1 MIINKK
7 RAVFYAGVLVLL
19 TACTNNAKKS
29 TPGGIQIDPTLSTQS
44 RADYEKGGSRKVD
57 LPQNYSQKNY
67 KRLVLAANFF
77 ANKDYKSY
85 GTVPVEV
92 LSTMMETELSK
103 LKRFTL
109 VSRHLGQ
116 KGKWAEKKFQDL
128 GTTRA
133 RGTMRLGQG
142 MNANY
147 GLTGGISSVK
157 EEYDRGSKNQ
167 LVYIIRVDYQITD
180 FETDEIIEA
189 DMAEGR
195 ATRSIFRLPSGKVIG
210 GFSKKDES
218 EAVKQAAINALKV
231 IANKLGN
238 KLPIGC
244 QVTGIRGTRFGCD
257 KGYEEGF
264 MGKQMVA
271 IYLDDAGIDLPIAVA
286 EASPGAHKTSGKI
299 IAWNNDEDEYVQDM
313 IRQIK
318 ANPRF
323 ARQNDIY
330 AVSLGMPTPPEWDN
344 NYSD

>member
-1 MIINKK
+1 MIQANKK
-7 RAVFYAGVLVLL
+7 MMLCGGLL
-19 TACTNNAKKS
+19 ALLSGCNSSPTRNS
-29 TPGGIQIDPTLSTQS
+29 GIQIDPNLVTQS
-44 RADYEKGGSRKVD
+44 KADYQQGGTRQVE

-92 LSTMMETELSK
+92 LSTMLETELSK

-116 KGKWAEKKFQDL
+116 KGKLAEKKFQQRGATRSSNKMSL
-128 GTTRA
+128 GK
-133 RGTMRLGQG
+133 GL
-142 MNANY
+142 NAGY

-167 LVYIIRVDYQITD
+167 IVYIIRVDYQITD

-195 ATRSIFRLPSGKVIG
+195 ATRSIFRLPSGKIIG
-210 GFSKKDES
+210 GFTKKDES
-218 EAVKQAAINALKV
+218 EAVKQAAMNALKV

-244 QVTGIRGTRFGCD
+244 QVTGIRGSRFGCD

-271 IYLDDAGIDLPIAVA
+271 IYLDDAGIDLPLAVA
-286 EASPGAHKTSGKI
+286 EAQPGAHKTSGKI
-299 IAWNNDEDEYVQDM
+299 IAWSDDTDPYVQDM
-313 IRQIK
+313 IRQIR

-323 ARQNDIY
+323 AKQNDLY

-344 NYSD
+344 NYQD

>member
-1 MIINKK
+1 MIKTRQGLILS
-7 RAVFYAGVLVLL
+7 GILL
-19 TACTNNAKKS
+19 LLLSACSQKS
-29 TPGGIQIDPTLSTQS
+29 SKGIQIDPTLATQS
-44 RADYEKGGSRKVD
+44 RVDYEEGSRKVE

-67 KRLVLAANFF
+67 KRLILAANFF
-77 ANKDYKSY
+77 AAKDYKSY

-92 LSTMMETELSK
+92 LSTMLETELSK

-128 GTTRA
+128 GTTNA
-133 RGTMRLGQG
+133 RGTMRLGKG
-142 MNANY
+142 MNASY

-167 LVYIIRVDYQITD
+167 LVFIIRVDYQITD

-195 ATRSIFRLPSGKVIG
+195 STRSVFRLPSGKIVG
-210 GFSKKDES
+210 GFTKADES
-218 EAVKQAAINALKV
+218 EAVKQAAMNALKV

-244 QVTGIRGTRFGCD
+244 QVTAIRGSRFGCD

-271 IYLDDAGIDLPIAVA
+271 IYSEDAGIDLPIAVA
-286 EASPGAHKTSGKI
+286 EARPGAHKTSGKI
-299 IAWNNDEDEYVQDM
+299 ISWNDDEDEYVQDM
-313 IRQIK
+313 IRKIK
-318 ANPRF
+318 ANPRY
-323 ARQNDIY
+323 ASQNDIY
-330 AVSLGMPTPPEWDN
+330 AVSLGMPTPPEWDS
-344 NYSD
+344 NYKD

>member
-1 MIINKK
+1 MIQANKK
-7 RAVFYAGVLVLL
+7 MMLCGGLL
-19 TACTNNAKKS
+19 ALLSGCNSSPTRNS
-29 TPGGIQIDPTLSTQS
+29 GIQIDPNLVTQS
-44 RADYEKGGSRKVD
+44 KADYQQGGTRQVE

-92 LSTMMETELSK
+92 LSTMLETELSK

-116 KGKWAEKKFQDL
+116 KGKLAEKKFQQR
-128 GTTRA
+128 GTTRSSNK
-133 RGTMRLGQG
+133 MSLGKG
-142 MNANY
+142 LNAGY

-167 LVYIIRVDYQITD
+167 IVYIIRVDYQITD

-195 ATRSIFRLPSGKVIG
+195 ATRSIFRLPSGKIIG
-210 GFSKKDES
+210 GFTKKDES
-218 EAVKQAAINALKV
+218 EAVKQAAMNALKV

-244 QVTGIRGTRFGCD
+244 QVTGIRGSRFGCD

-271 IYLDDAGIDLPIAVA
+271 IYLDDAGIDLPLAVA
-286 EASPGAHKTSGKI
+286 EAQPGAHKTSGKI
-299 IAWNNDEDEYVQDM
+299 IAWSDDTDPYVQDM
-313 IRQIK
+313 IRQIR

-323 ARQNDIY
+323 AKQNDLY

-344 NYSD
+344 NYQD

>member
-1 MIINKK
+1 MMTNKK
-7 RAVFYAGVLVLL
+7 NTIFYSSLFLL
-19 TACTNNAKKS
+19 LSACSAPPNSSNR
-29 TPGGIQIDPTLSTQS
+29 IQINPNLTTQS
-44 RADYEKGGSRKVD
+44 KADYLDGGTRQVS
-57 LPQNYSQKNY
+57 LPLNYNQKNY

-77 ANKDYKSY
+77 ANKGYQSY
-85 GTVPVEV
+85 GNTPIET
-92 LSTMMETELSK
+92 LSTMLETELSK

-116 KGKWAEKKFQDL
+116 KGKLAEQKFQDTRVTNTRDTMHL
-128 GTTRA
+128 GKE
-133 RGTMRLGQG
+133 L
-142 MNANY
+142 NANY
-147 GLTGGISSVK
+147 ALSGGISAVK

-167 LVYIIRVDYQITD
+167 LIYIIRVDYQITNL
-180 FETDEIIEA
+180 ETDEIIEA

-195 ATRSIFRLPSGKVIG
+195 AVRSIFRLPSGKIIG
-210 GFSKKDES
+210 GFSQKDES
-218 EAVKQAAINALKV
+218 EATKQAAINALKV

-244 QVTGIRGTRFGCD
+244 QVTGIRGSRFGCD

-271 IYLDDAGIDLPIAVA
+271 IYIDDAGIDLPIAVA

-299 IAWNNDEDEYVQDM
+299 IVWNNDQDEYIQDT

-318 ANPRF
+318 ENPRF
-323 ARQNDIY
+323 ARQHDIY

-344 NYSD
+344 NYNN

>member
-1 MIINKK
+1 MIIDK
-7 RAVFYAGVLVLL
+7 
-19 TACTNNAKKS
+19 KKS
-29 TPGGIQIDPTLSTQS
+29 LLYSSILLLLSACSAPQKNGIQIDPTLSTQS
-44 RADYEKGGSRKVD
+44 KADYQEGGSRKVE

-67 KRLVLAANFF
+67 KRLTLAANFF

-92 LSTMMETELSK
+92 LSTMLETELSK

-116 KGKWAEKKFQDL
+116 KGKWAEKKFQDM
-128 GTTRA
+128 GTTSS
-133 RGTMRLGQG
+133 RGTMRLGKG
-142 MNANY
+142 LNAGY

-167 LVYIIRVDYQITD
+167 VVYIIRVDYQITD

-195 ATRSIFRLPSGKVIG
+195 AIRSIFRLPSGKIVG
-210 GFSKKDES
+210 GFTKADES

-286 EASPGAHKTSGKI
+286 EAQPGAHKTSGKI
-299 IAWNNDEDEYVQDM
+299 IAWSDDNDPYVQDM

-323 ARQNDIY
+323 AKQNDIY
-330 AVSLGMPTPPEWDN
+330 AVSLGMPIPPEWDN
-344 NYSD
+344 NYKD

>member
-1 MIINKK
+1 MNCHTKS
-7 RAVFYAGVLVLL
+7 VLYSSLFL
-19 TACTNNAKKS
+19 FLCACTSSGPK
-29 TPGGIQIDPTLSTQS
+29 GIQINPNLVIQT
-44 RADYEKGGSRKVD
+44 RADYEEGARSVD

-85 GTVPVEV
+85 ETVPVEV
-92 LSTMMETELSK
+92 LSTMLETELSK

-116 KGKWAEKKFQDL
+116 KGKWTEKKFQDL
-128 GTTRA
+128 GTTSA
-133 RGTMRLGQG
+133 RDTMRLGKG

-147 GLTGGISSVK
+147 GLTGGISSVT
-157 EEYDRGSKNQ
+157 EEYDRGSKNE
-167 LVYIIRVDYQITD
+167 LIYIIRVDYQITD

-195 ATRSIFRLPSGKVIG
+195 AKRTIFRLPSGKIVG
-210 GFSKKDES
+210 GFSQKDE
-218 EAVKQAAINALKV
+218 ADAIKQAAMNALKV

-271 IYLDDAGIDLPIAVA
+271 IYMDDAGIDLPLAVA

-299 IAWNNDEDEYVQDM
+299 VAWNDDEDEYIQDM

-344 NYSD
+344 NYKD

>member
-1 MIINKK
+1 MVNCHTKS
-7 RAVFYAGVLVLL
+7 VLYSSLFL
-19 TACTNNAKKS
+19 FLCACTSSGPK
-29 TPGGIQIDPTLSTQS
+29 GIQINPNLVIQT
-44 RADYEKGGSRKVD
+44 RADYEEGARSVD

-85 GTVPVEV
+85 ETVPVEV
-92 LSTMMETELSK
+92 LSTMLETELSK

-116 KGKWAEKKFQDL
+116 KGKWTEKKFQDL
-128 GTTRA
+128 GTTSA
-133 RGTMRLGQG
+133 RDTMRLGKG

-147 GLTGGISSVK
+147 GLTGGISSVT
-157 EEYDRGSKNQ
+157 EEYDRGSKNE
-167 LVYIIRVDYQITD
+167 LIYIIRVDYQITD

-195 ATRSIFRLPSGKVIG
+195 AKRTIFRLPSGKIVG
-210 GFSKKDES
+210 GFSQKDE
-218 EAVKQAAINALKV
+218 ADAIKQAAMNALKV

-271 IYLDDAGIDLPIAVA
+271 IYMDDAGIDLPLAVA

-299 IAWNNDEDEYVQDM
+299 VAWNDDEDEYIQDM

-344 NYSD
+344 NYKD

>member
-1 MIINKK
+1 MVNCHTKS
-7 RAVFYAGVLVLL
+7 VLYSSLFL
-19 TACTNNAKKS
+19 FLCACTSSGPK
-29 TPGGIQIDPTLSTQS
+29 GIQINPNLVIQT
-44 RADYEKGGSRKVD
+44 RADYEEGARSVD

-85 GTVPVEV
+85 ETIPVEV
-92 LSTMMETELSK
+92 LSTMLETELSK

-116 KGKWAEKKFQDL
+116 KGKWTEKKFQDL
-128 GTTRA
+128 GTTSA
-133 RGTMRLGQG
+133 RDTMRLGKG

-147 GLTGGISSVK
+147 GLTGGISSVT
-157 EEYDRGSKNQ
+157 EEYDRGSKNE
-167 LVYIIRVDYQITD
+167 LIYIIRVDYQITD

-195 ATRSIFRLPSGKVIG
+195 AKRTIFRLPSGKIVG
-210 GFSKKDES
+210 GFSQKDE
-218 EAVKQAAINALKV
+218 ADAIKQAAMNALKV

-271 IYLDDAGIDLPIAVA
+271 IYMDDAGIDLPLAVA

-299 IAWNNDEDEYVQDM
+299 VAWNDDEDEYIQDM

-344 NYSD
+344 NYKD